1 MNIFQPTK
9 CVLFNAEVALYRQLN
24 YTDDSVIKLNEE
36 YGLRVRE
43 ITCNV
48 EDPDYS
54 DVRVTIV
61 WISDGFI
68 MFGIVETWLTQHLD
82 YFIIEENI
90 LSIPDDFKIALMAE
104 PPEGSTRHEDD
115 EDSPHT

>member
-9 CVLFNAEVALYRQLN
+9 CVLFNAEDALYRQMSYPN
-24 YTDDSVIKLNEE
+24 SVIKLNEE
-36 YGLRVRE
+36 YGLRVIE
-43 ITCNV
+43 IAQNV

-54 DVRVTIV
+54 DVRITIV
-61 WISDGFI
+61 RISDGFI
-68 MFGIVETWLTQHLD
+68 MFGSVESWLTQHLD

-115 EDSPHT
+115 EDSPRT